1 MLEWLTFLAAAL
13 AAAGAIIGPIVAYR
27 SATNAMLRQEMQAAH
42 NRRQTQI
49 DLATR
54 YAISEDLVIAE
65 MGIKQLQ
72 YMFDGGELTPE
83 QQVAVATAI
92 EASLGRAA
100 RELDSE
106 TDARA
111 VEGGL
116 PPSAGEA

>member
-1 MLEWLTFLAAAL
+1 MLEWLTFVAAVL

-27 SATNAMLRQEMQAAH
+27 SATNAMSRQEAQATL

-72 YMFDGGELTPE
+72 YMLDVGELASE
-83 QQVAVATAI
+83 QRVAVVSAI
-92 EASLGRAA
+92 AASLRKAA
-100 RELDSE
+100 QELDSE
-106 TDARA
+106 VDARA
-111 VEGGL
+111 VEEGPL
-116 PPSAGEA
+116 TTPPEA